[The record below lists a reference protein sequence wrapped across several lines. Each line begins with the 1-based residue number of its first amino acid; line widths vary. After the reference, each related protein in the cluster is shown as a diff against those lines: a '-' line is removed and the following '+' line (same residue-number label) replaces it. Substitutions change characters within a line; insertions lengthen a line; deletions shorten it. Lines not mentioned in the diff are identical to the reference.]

1 MANDV
6 NTRLVCVGARI
17 EPELAA
23 AMARLAEDGDRTVS
37 RQIRRGI
44 VEHVASSQSPVHAM
58 TAGEGRGGAVAVP
71 AAARREDRTCGRGRG
86 AVGAGDAVRDLQPL
100 AGDHRR
106 PGALPRASQPRRL
119 PQVAEGTLRRYPGR
133 SLHGKDPSLGPTVL
147 GKIEEIR
154 EEADGA
160 IARVNLFRAVPGL
173 LLDGLRAGVYGAS
186 FRGEPIKSE
195 TNWHPGISRHNP
207 EGIPEVTRLEIR
219 LRDIGPTPFA
229 AYEGT
234 TAMVAGG
241 VGESL
246 PARSSTAEQL
256 DSEPTWLL
264 RRDSLPAWQLQRED
278 FEPAWLLRRREQ
290 HHGRTYAKA

>member
-1 MANDV
+1 MERA
-6 NTRLVCVGARI
+6 G
-17 EPELAA
+17 
-23 AMARLAEDGDRTVS
+23 GD
-37 RQIRRGI
+37 
-44 VEHVASSQSPVHAM
+44 EASSVLEMRFAIFNRWQEISDAQGRYLERLSPGVFRKSLKERF
-58 TAGEGRGGAVAVP
+58 AGIRAV
-71 AAARREDRTCGRGRG
+71 
-86 AVGAGDAVRDLQPL
+86 L
-100 AGDHRR
+100 
-106 PGALPRASQPRRL
+106 S
-119 PQVAEGTLRRYPGR
+119 
-133 SLHGKDPSLGPTVL
+133 HGKDPSLGSTVL
-147 GKIEEIR
+147 GKIAEIR
-154 EEADGA
+154 EEAEGA
-160 IARVNLFRAVPGL
+160 IARVNLFRAVPEL

-234 TAMVAGG
+234 TATVAGG

-278 FEPAWLLRRREQ
+278 FEPAWLLRRREL